1 MKKFLY
7 LLILFG
13 IIWLVKISYDTYL
26 LSKQLTGIQET
37 LHQSEQKNAMLND
50 QLVALQRGTVQ
61 PATQPLDQS
70 QSQSQSQ
77 SKVSSA
83 IVLETTPFNP
93 TLLLKQELRL
103 IQFALDQQQYVYAL
117 EQLNHFDFKIEEY
130 AVAETLKQTLH
141 QAAEHDRKMIQR
153 YVQTRHAK
161 VAQLDDILQQ
171 LDMNLKAEQNNTE
184 LNITHPPKVYFWQK
198 WFKIDHIAKQTPEL
212 MNRKLILKE
221 LQVRVLLAQQALS
234 SGQFLE
240 YQNIL
245 GLMISELDALP
256 DQFSQKLKLKLQNL
270 KQTQM
275 QPIPKL
281 SSAAILES

>member
-61 PATQPLDQS
+61 PATQPLD
-70 QSQSQSQ
+70 QSQSQ

-141 QAAEHDRKMIQR
+141 QAAEHDRKMIQS

-184 LNITHPPKVYFWQK
+184 LNMTHPTKVYFWQK
-198 WFKIDHIAKQTPEL
+198 WFKIDHIAEQTPEL

>member
-13 IIWLVKISYDTYL
+13 VIWLIKISYDTYL
-26 LSKQLTGIQET
+26 LSKQLTGIQEI
-37 LHQSEQKNAMLND
+37 LHKNEQKNAMLND
-50 QLVALQRGTVQ
+50 QLVALQRSAVQ
-61 PATQPLDQS
+61 SPIKPLDQS
-70 QSQSQSQ
+70 KINST
-77 SKVSSA
+77 V
-83 IVLETTPFNP
+83 ILETTPFNP

-130 AVAETLKQTLH
+130 AVADTLKQALH
-141 QAAEHDRKMIQR
+141 QAAEHDRKMIQS
-153 YVQTRHAK
+153 YVQMRNSK
-161 VAQLDDILQQ
+161 ISELDDILQQ
-171 LDMNLKAEQNNTE
+171 LDLSLKAEQVNAE
-184 LNITHPPKVYFWQK
+184 LDIANPSKAYFWQK
-198 WFKIDHIAKQTPEL
+198 WFRVDRVDEQIPEL
-212 MNRKLILKE
+212 INRKLILKE

-245 GLMISELDALP
+245 GLMISELNALP
-256 DQFSQKLKLKLQNL
+256 DQFSQKLKVKIQTLKKMQI
-270 KQTQM
+270 

-281 SSAAILES
+281 SSTSILES

>member
-13 IIWLVKISYDTYL
+13 VIWLIKISYDTYL
-26 LSKQLTGIQET
+26 LSKQLTGIQEI
-37 LHQSEQKNAMLND
+37 LHKNEQKNAMLND
-50 QLVALQRGTVQ
+50 QLVALQRSAVQ
-61 PATQPLDQS
+61 SPIKPLDQS
-70 QSQSQSQ
+70 KINST
-77 SKVSSA
+77 V
-83 IVLETTPFNP
+83 ILETTPFNP

-130 AVAETLKQTLH
+130 AVADTLKQTLH
-141 QAAEHDRKMIQR
+141 QAAEHDRKMIQS
-153 YVQTRHAK
+153 YVQMRNSK
-161 VAQLDDILQQ
+161 ISELDDILQQ
-171 LDMNLKAEQNNTE
+171 LDLSLKAEQVNAE
-184 LNITHPPKVYFWQK
+184 LDIANPSKAYFWQK
-198 WFKIDHIAKQTPEL
+198 WFRVDRVDEQIPEL
-212 MNRKLILKE
+212 INRKLILKE

-245 GLMISELDALP
+245 GLMISELNALP
-256 DQFSQKLKLKLQNL
+256 DQFSQKLKVKIQTLKKMQI
-270 KQTQM
+270 

-281 SSAAILES
+281 SSTSILES

>member
-13 IIWLVKISYDTYL
+13 VIWLVKISYDTYL
-26 LSKQLTGIQET
+26 LSKQLTGMQET
-37 LHQSEQKNAMLND
+37 LHKSEQKSAMLND
-50 QLVALQRGTVQ
+50 QLVALQRSNVQ
-61 PATQPLDQS
+61 PSTKSLDQS
-70 QSQSQSQ
+70 
-77 SKVSSA
+77 KA
-83 IVLETTPFNP
+83 ISTVALETTPFNP

-130 AVAETLKQTLH
+130 AVAKTLKQALH
-141 QAAEHDRKMIQR
+141 QAAEHDRKMIQS
-153 YVQTRHAK
+153 YVQTRNAQIL
-161 VAQLDDILQQ
+161 QLDDVLHQ
-171 LDMNLKAEQNNTE
+171 LDLGLKAEQVNTE
-184 LNITHPPKVYFWQK
+184 LDVATPPKTYFWQK
-198 WFKIDHIAKQTPEL
+198 WFNIARIDQQTPEL
-212 MNRKLILKE
+212 MNRRLILKE

-234 SGQFLE
+234 HGQFLE

-256 DQFSQKLKLKLQNL
+256 DQFSQKLKLKLQML
-270 KQTQM
+270 KKTQM

>member
-13 IIWLVKISYDTYL
+13 VIWLIKISYDTYL
-26 LSKQLTGIQET
+26 LSKQLTGIQEI
-37 LHQSEQKNAMLND
+37 LHKNEQKNAMLND
-50 QLVALQRGTVQ
+50 QLVALQRSAVQ
-61 PATQPLDQS
+61 SPIKPLDQS
-70 QSQSQSQ
+70 KINST
-77 SKVSSA
+77 V
-83 IVLETTPFNP
+83 ILETTPFNP

-130 AVAETLKQTLH
+130 AVADTLKQTLH
-141 QAAEHDRKMIQR
+141 QAAEHDRKMIQS
-153 YVQTRHAK
+153 YVQMRNSK
-161 VAQLDDILQQ
+161 ISELDDILQQ
-171 LDMNLKAEQNNTE
+171 LDLSLKAEQVNAE
-184 LNITHPPKVYFWQK
+184 LDIANPSKAYFWQK
-198 WFKIDHIAKQTPEL
+198 WFRVDRVDEQIPEL
-212 MNRKLILKE
+212 INRKLILKE

-245 GLMISELDALP
+245 GLMISELNALP
-256 DQFSQKLKLKLQNL
+256 DQFSQKIKVKIQTLKKMQI
-270 KQTQM
+270 

-281 SSAAILES
+281 SSTSILES

>member
-61 PATQPLDQS
+61 PVTQPLG
-70 QSQSQSQ
+70 QSQSQ

-83 IVLETTPFNP
+83 IALETTPFNP

-141 QAAEHDRKMIQR
+141 QAAEHDRKMIQS

-161 VAQLDDILQQ
+161 VTQLDDVLQQ
-171 LDMNLKAEQNNTE
+171 LDMSLKAEQNNAE
-184 LNITHPPKVYFWQK
+184 LNMTHPPKVYFWQK
-198 WFKIDHIAKQTPEL
+198 WFKIDHIGDQTPEL

-256 DQFSQKLKLKLQNL
+256 DHFSQRLKLKLQNL

>member
-7 LLILFG
+7 LLILLG
-13 IIWLVKISYDTYL
+13 VIWLGKISYDTYV

-37 LHQSEQKNAMLND
+37 LHKSEQKNAMLND
-50 QLVALQRGTVQ
+50 QLVALQRASVQ
-61 PATQPLDQS
+61 LPTKPLDQN
-70 QSQSQSQ
+70 
-77 SKVSSA
+77 KVSA
-83 IVLETTPFNP
+83 VGTVETTPFNP

-141 QAAEHDRKMIQR
+141 QAAEHDRKMIQS

-161 VAQLDDILQQ
+161 IAQLDDILQQ
-171 LDMNLKAEQNNTE
+171 LDQGLKVEQNNAE
-184 LNITHPPKVYFWQK
+184 LDIANPSKAYFWQK
-198 WFKIDHIAKQTPEL
+198 WFKVDHIGDQTPEL

-234 SGQFLE
+234 SGQLLE

-245 GLMISELDALP
+245 GLMISELNTLP
-256 DQFSQKLKLKLQNL
+256 DQFSQKLKLKINTL
-270 KQTQM
+270 KQMQI

>member
-13 IIWLVKISYDTYL
+13 VIWLIKISYDTYL
-26 LSKQLTGIQET
+26 LSKQLTGIQEI
-37 LHQSEQKNAMLND
+37 LHKNEQKNAMLND
-50 QLVALQRGTVQ
+50 QLVALQRSAVQ
-61 PATQPLDQS
+61 SPIKPLDQS
-70 QSQSQSQ
+70 KINST
-77 SKVSSA
+77 V
-83 IVLETTPFNP
+83 ILETTPFNP

-130 AVAETLKQTLH
+130 AVADTLKQTLH
-141 QAAEHDRKMIQR
+141 QAAEHDRKMIQS
-153 YVQTRHAK
+153 YVQMRNSK
-161 VAQLDDILQQ
+161 ISELDDILQQ
-171 LDMNLKAEQNNTE
+171 LDLSLKAEQVNAE
-184 LNITHPPKVYFWQK
+184 LDIANPSKAYFWQK
-198 WFKIDHIAKQTPEL
+198 WFRVDRVDEQIPEL
-212 MNRKLILKE
+212 INRKLILKE

-245 GLMISELDALP
+245 GLMISELNALP
-256 DQFSQKLKLKLQNL
+256 DQFSQKLKLKIQTL
-270 KQTQM
+270 KKMQI

-281 SSAAILES
+281 SSTSILES

>member
-37 LHQSEQKNAMLND
+37 LHKSEQKNAMLND

-61 PATQPLDQS
+61 PVTQPLG
-70 QSQSQSQ
+70 QSQSQ

-83 IVLETTPFNP
+83 IALETTPFNP

-141 QAAEHDRKMIQR
+141 QAAEHDRKMIQS

-161 VAQLDDILQQ
+161 VTQLDDVLQQ
-171 LDMNLKAEQNNTE
+171 LDMSLKAEQNNAE
-184 LNITHPPKVYFWQK
+184 LNMTHPPKVYFWQK
-198 WFKIDHIAKQTPEL
+198 WFKIDHIGEQTPEL

-256 DQFSQKLKLKLQNL
+256 DHFSQRLKLKLQNL

>member
-61 PATQPLDQS
+61 PATQPLD
-70 QSQSQSQ
+70 QSQSQ

-141 QAAEHDRKMIQR
+141 QAAEHDRKMIQS

-184 LNITHPPKVYFWQK
+184 LNMTNPPKVYFWQK
-198 WFKIDHIAKQTPEL
+198 WFKIDHIAEQTPEL

-245 GLMISELDALP
+245 DLMISELDALP